1 MTLLDSLRVSEGEVL
16 PSWALERGLR
26 RLSFLRSSGSF
37 FIFMERRRT
46 VPGDLTRLRER
57 PFLGAPGLEGGDGAG
72 SPAPELTQGMGI
84 FAAGRERGEKGGQR
98 QHGVVTTILR
108 LWNGWGGKGGILGL

>member
-1 MTLLDSLRVSEGEVL
+1 MTLLDSLRASEGDVL
-16 PSWALERGLR
+16 PSCPLGRGLR

-46 VPGDLTRLRER
+46 VPGDFTLLRER
-57 PFLGAPGLEGGDGAG
+57 PFLVAPGLEGGDGDG

-84 FAAGRERGEKGGQR
+84 FAVGRERVRG
-98 QHGVVTTILR
+98 
-108 LWNGWGGKGGILGL
+108 